1 MFKCLSHDWIL
12 SMVKNC
18 LQDIGIQNSTRVT
31 TSKISEAKI
40 IMDLTHVFIDL
51 MCICHKYFHQRLQR
65 SIFHSRASKK
75 KFIYSVATFF
85 IILKM
90 FSIVQYLEIWD
101 SVFSV
106 NTERSVFWNFVQ
118 YCSVFGNLHDSVFF
132 SIS

>member
-12 SMVKNC
+12 SMVENF
-18 LQDIGIQNSTRVT
+18 LQDIHKTLQGWQHQKVA
-31 TSKISEAKI
+31 KHKI
-40 IMDLTHVFIDL
+40 IMDWTHVFIDL

-85 IILKM
+85 SILKM